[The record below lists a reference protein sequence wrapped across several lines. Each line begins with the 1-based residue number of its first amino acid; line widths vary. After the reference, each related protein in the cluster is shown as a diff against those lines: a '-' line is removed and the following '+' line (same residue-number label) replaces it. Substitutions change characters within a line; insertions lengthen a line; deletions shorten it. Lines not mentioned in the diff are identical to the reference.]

1 MTDSTSIHV
10 SANGKIL
17 FLLMAEQFSIVYMY
31 HTFCIHSSVDGHL
44 GWFYVLA
51 IVSSA
56 AVNTGVHVF
65 FELWFSLGIRPVMG
79 LLDPMVNLFL
89 VF

>member
-1 MTDSTSIHV
+1 MTVSGSIHV

-65 FELWFSLGIRPVMG
+65 FELWFPPGIGPGLRMLGHMIV
-79 LLDPMVNLFL
+79 LFL